1 MGRRKSEEKRVE
13 RSYGFLPFV
22 LEEVEGESSVTP
34 RAGLLPVAELARA
47 MGLPTVT
54 ERELAVK
61 KREKG
66 PSDWEFIESLVLL
79 MAGGGECF
87 EDLAVLRGD
96 RAFVRLLGHAIPSV
110 SAAKKFV
117 YAFEDEEQAAADKE
131 QRVLLPSY
139 VPAETAALAG
149 LGRVVRHVVRAAQA
163 SRPERV
169 ATLDQ
174 DTTVIVSAKE
184 DAAKAYTGETGYQ
197 PMTVLWVEQDVV
209 VADEFRD
216 GNVPADCAPLRV
228 VRRAYEALPAGVE
241 EVFYRGDTASYNHDL
256 LNWLREEDPKTGR
269 PRAIF
274 GISAVMSPELRQAE
288 VAAPEWH
295 PDPKDAY
302 RSWAEVDFVPSAPSA
317 KKGRKPD
324 RYLGIRIVPRQGE
337 LFADG
342 SEVKYFAVV
351 TNDFARD
358 GQAVIDWQRGKAGTI
373 EHLQS
378 ALKGELAAGVMPCGR
393 FRANAAWF
401 RLNVLTYNLLS
412 VLRRNALPKELE
424 RARPKRLRFQVF
436 ALAATVLSHARQ
448 LVARVVHS
456 VEDVVV
462 RLSAVRRRIWQ
473 QTPVWEKLMVS
484 LDTS

>member
-1 MGRRKSEEKRVE
+1 M
-13 RSYGFLPFV
+13 
-22 LEEVEGESSVTP
+22 TP

-47 MGLPTVT
+47 MGLPAVT
-54 ERELAVK
+54 ERELAIK

-87 EDLAVLRGD
+87 EDLAVLGGD

-117 YAFEDEEQAAADKE
+117 YAFEDEEQAEEDKK
-131 QRVLLPSY
+131 QRDLLPSY
-139 VPAETAALAG
+139 VPAETPALMG

-174 DTTVIVSAKE
+174 DTTIIESAKE
-184 DAAKAYTGETGYQ
+184 EAAKTYTGETGYQ

-216 GNVPADCAPLRV
+216 GNVPADCEPVAWFE
-228 VRRAYEALPAGVE
+228 RAYEALPAGVE
-241 EVFYRGDTASYNHDL
+241 EVYYRGDTASYNHDL
-256 LNWLREEDPKTGR
+256 LNWLREEDAKTAR

-274 GISAVMSPELRQAE
+274 AVSAAMSPELR
-288 VAAPEWH
+288 AAARAATEWH
-295 PDPKDAY
+295 RDPDDAY

-351 TNDFARD
+351 TNDFVRD
-358 GQAVIDWQRGKAGTI
+358 GQAVIDWQRQKAGTI

-424 RARPKRLRFQVF
+424 RARPKRLRFLVF
-436 ALAATVLSHARQ
+436 ALAATVLTHARQ
-448 LVARVVHS
+448 LTARVVRS
-456 VEDVVV
+456 VEDVAV

>member
-1 MGRRKSEEKRVE
+1 MGRRKSEEKRVD

-34 RAGLLPVAELARA
+34 RAGLLPVAELGRA
-47 MGLPTVT
+47 MGLPAVA
-54 ERELAVK
+54 ERELAIK

-66 PSDWEFIESLVLL
+66 PSDWEFIESFVLL
-79 MAGGGECF
+79 MAGGGECV
-87 EDLAVLRGD
+87 EDLAVLGAD
-96 RAFVRLLGHAIPSV
+96 RAFVRLLGHGIPSV
-110 SAAKKFV
+110 SAGRKFL
-117 YAFEDEEQAAADKE
+117 YAFEDDEQAAKDKK
-131 QRVLLPSY
+131 QRELIPSY
-139 VPAETAALAG
+139 VPGETAALAG

-174 DTTVIVSAKE
+174 DTTIIGSSKE
-184 DAAKAYTGETGYQ
+184 DAAVTYLGEKGYQ

-209 VADEFRD
+209 VGEEFRD
-216 GNVPADCAPLRV
+216 GNVPADCEPVRV
-228 VRRAYEALPAGVE
+228 VRRAVEALPPGVE
-241 EVFYRGDTASYNHDL
+241 EVRYRGDTASYNHEL
-256 LNWLREEDPKTGR
+256 LNYLREEDPKTGR

-274 GISAVMSPELRQAE
+274 GISATMSPELRKA
-288 VAAPEWH
+288 VAAATEWH
-295 PDPKDAY
+295 RDPSDAY

-351 TNDFARD
+351 TNDFERD
-358 GQAVIDWQRGKAGTI
+358 GQAVIDWQRQKAGTI

-448 LVARVVHS
+448 LTARVVHS